1 MTISKILKRQ
11 GSGKC
16 AKILDGNMDLES
28 SVFHIAK
35 NTHTDTCFIQYGM
48 YNNIHA
54 GCATTRLSLQNT
66 EQ

>member
-1 MTISKILKRQ
+1 MVSVK
-11 GSGKC
+11 KC

-35 NTHTDTCFIQYGM
+35 KHTHTDTCFIQYGM
-48 YNNIHA
+48 YIHA
-54 GCATTRLSLQNT
+54 GCATTGLSLQNT